1 MQNDLAYLTF
11 HIDLMKQSYNQLIQF
26 IPFTHDP
33 LSAEDAE
40 FLTLYERTLEAMEQ
54 QEGAYSE
61 LGQELAGQ
69 WIRRYP
75 ELAPILPRDLL
86 WFFGGECL
94 HFMPDDEIQQF
105 QALDER
111 RYEAEAQGIK
121 FEYAKERA
129 TALKLLH

>member
-26 IPFTHDP
+26 IPFTHEP
-33 LSAEDAE
+33 LSTEDAE
-40 FLTLYERTLEAMEQ
+40 FLSLYEDTLSAMEVQ
-54 QEGAYSE
+54 DITYTEM
-61 LGQELAGQ
+61 GQELIGQ

-86 WFFGGECL
+86 WFFAGDCL

-105 QALDER
+105 QLLDELR
-111 RYEAEAQGIK
+111 FEAESLNQA
-121 FEYAKERA
+121 FDYPKERA
-129 TALKLLH
+129 KALKLLH